1 MKIKVR
7 QLNAF
12 ANVQKSLGRNDL
24 AKMIHASVLKAV
36 ELGVP
41 EIDLP
46 TDTDEQKELVRLIEQ
61 SDVFIPMLNRDN
73 KRGKRF
79 FRG

>member
-12 ANVQKSLGRNDL
+12 ANVQKSIERTAL
-24 AKMIHASVLKAV
+24 AKDLHATVLAAV
-36 ELGVP
+36 ENGVD

-46 TDTDEQKELVRLIEQ
+46 TDTADERKLVQLIVQ
-61 SDVFIPMLNRDN
+61 SDVFIPVLNRETQ
-73 KRGKRF
+73 RLKRF
-79 FRG
+79 I